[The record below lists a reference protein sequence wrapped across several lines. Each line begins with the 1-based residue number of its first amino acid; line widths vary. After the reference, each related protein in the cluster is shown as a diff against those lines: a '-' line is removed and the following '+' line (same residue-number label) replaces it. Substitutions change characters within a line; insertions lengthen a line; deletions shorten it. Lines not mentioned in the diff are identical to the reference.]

1 MNIFDKNLTEW
12 TLFLDRDG
20 VINRQIKG
28 DYVRNLSQLEFL
40 SGSIDAA
47 ARLSKRFG
55 RVIVITNQRG
65 VARGLMSLQDV
76 ENIHKFICEEVEKAG
91 GRIEKVY
98 FCPHDYSDNC
108 NCRKPATGM
117 IDQAKADFPEIDLNK
132 CLMVGDSKLDMEL
145 AINAGI
151 RSVFIGADSPNGE
164 PVFPSLAEFAD
175 ELDK

>member
-1 MNIFDKNLTEW
+1 
-12 TLFLDRDG
+12 
-20 VINRQIKG
+20 
-28 DYVRNLSQLEFL
+28 
-40 SGSIDAA
+40 
-47 ARLSKRFG
+47 
-55 RVIVITNQRG
+55 
-65 VARGLMSLQDV
+65 
-76 ENIHKFICEEVEKAG
+76 
-91 GRIEKVY
+91 
-98 FCPHDYSDNC
+98 
-108 NCRKPATGM
+108 M